1 MYVFDFDKTIYNG
14 DSSVDFYKFCLKKNK
29 KLIKYLPRQLLYM
42 MLYIV
47 GKKSK
52 KEFKEVYFSFLKS
65 FENIDEIVVDFWKQN
80 KNKIKK
86 IYLKRN
92 PSKDII
98 ISASPRFLL
107 EPICNELGIKK
118 LLATEVNPKNGKFKG
133 ENCYGTQK
141 VKRYKETFRRK

>member
-1 MYVFDFDKTIYNG
+1 
-14 DSSVDFYKFCLKKNK
+14 
-29 KLIKYLPRQLLYM
+29 
-42 MLYIV
+42 MLDIV

-65 FENIDEIVVDFWKQN
+65 FENIYEIVVDFWKQN

-141 VKRYKETFRRK
+141 VKRYKEELEDDSKLSNDTNCIFSACMFEIDNNTGKTLTIKRILM

>member
-86 IYLKRN
+86 IYLK
-92 PSKDII
+92 
-98 ISASPRFLL
+98 
-107 EPICNELGIKK
+107 
-118 LLATEVNPKNGKFKG
+118 
-133 ENCYGTQK
+133 
-141 VKRYKETFRRK
+141 